1 MTMAKK
7 KDPIAEAKALLT
19 ANGYEVKSRRP
30 DPKIGDVV
38 RFRDDGMDVLIAFH
52 QTDAIE
58 RGDEYVFGGV
68 PMHIGGYDDI
78 YTEPMWI
85 DRREWEQNDGAY
97 EVVGHVDLTKY
108 TKIH

>member
-1 MTMAKK
+1 MAKK

-85 DRREWEQNDGAY
+85 DRNEWAKDDGQY
-97 EVVGHVDLTKY
+97 EVIGHVDLTKY
-108 TKIH
+108 TKTR